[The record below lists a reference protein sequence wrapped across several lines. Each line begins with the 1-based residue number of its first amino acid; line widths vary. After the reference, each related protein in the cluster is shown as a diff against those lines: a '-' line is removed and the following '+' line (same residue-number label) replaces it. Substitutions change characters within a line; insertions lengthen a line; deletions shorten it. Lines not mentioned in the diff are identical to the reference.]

1 MLSPVV
7 VWLATKFLPATN
19 ATFEPALIVA
29 FALLSAVFTTCLS
42 LFSTRAVQNEL
53 LIASFTVSTVANLP
67 LSESATVTLPAS
79 SPSTLAAVTL
89 PLTLSITFFASTS
102 TETVVVSTPFSS
114 RSVLT
119 LTTVPSPSL
128 KFTTSFGVTFSVS
141 DTLLE
146 PVLPSKVDLPFC

>member
-89 PLTLSITFFASTS
+89 PLT
-102 TETVVVSTPFSS
+102 P
-114 RSVLT
+114 
-119 LTTVPSPSL
+119 LTTFVAFTEKLTFALPSL
-128 KFTTSFGVTFSVS
+128 STVGVIVTELSS
-141 DTLLE
+141 LAKSR
-146 PVLPSKVDLPFC
+146 PLPLVIAAA

>member
-119 LTTVPSPSL
+119 LTTVPSPSAKL
-128 KFTTSFGVTFSVS
+128 TTSFGVTFSVS
-141 DTLLE
+141 DTLSEL
-146 PVLPSKVDLPFC
+146 VLPSKVDLPFC